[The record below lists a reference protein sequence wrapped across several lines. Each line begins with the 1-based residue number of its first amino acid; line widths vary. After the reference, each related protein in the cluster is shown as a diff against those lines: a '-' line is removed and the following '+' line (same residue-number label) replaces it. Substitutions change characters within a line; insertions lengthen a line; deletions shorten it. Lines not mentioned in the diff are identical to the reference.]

1 MPPSGGGEQFPSIDS
16 VDLTGAGL
24 PQTPM
29 QEAMSRLSDRA
40 NNAAPVD
47 DGPQGFEA
55 SVHKIKEQVL
65 PRLLERVDPEAAASL
80 NKEELTEEFRPI
92 ILEVL
97 AELKLTLN
105 RREQF
110 ALEKVLVDELLG
122 FGPLEELLSDPD
134 ITDIM
139 VNGPSQ
145 TYIEKKGKLI
155 IAPIQFRDEEHLFQI
170 AQRIVNQVGRRVDQT
185 TPLADARLKDGSRV
199 NVIVPPLSLRGTAIS
214 IRKFSEKPITIDM
227 LKGFGSMSEA
237 MATALKIAGA
247 CRMNIVIS
255 GGTGSGKTTMLNALS
270 KMIDPGERVLTIED
284 AAELRLQQPHWLPL
298 ETRPPNLE
306 GDGAITIGDLVRNAL
321 RMRPDRIILGE
332 IRGAECFDL
341 LAAMNTGHDGS
352 MCTLHANNPREC
364 LGRMEN
370 MILMG
375 DIKIPKEA
383 ISRQIA
389 ESVDLIVQV
398 KRLRDGS
405 RRTTQITEV
414 IGMEGDVI
422 VTQDLFKFEYRDEDA
437 AELRLQQPHWL
448 PLETRPP
455 NLEGDGA
462 ITIGDLVRNALR
474 MRPDRIILGEI
485 RGAECFDLLA
495 AMNTGH
501 DGSMCT
507 LHANNPRECLGR
519 MENMILMGDIKIPK
533 EAISRQI
540 AASVDLIVQVKRLR
554 DGSRRTT
561 QITEVIGMEGDV
573 IVTQDLFKFEY
584 RDEDADGKINGE
596 WVAGGVRPYTLE
608 KARQFGFDQPFLE
621 ACLG

>member
-1 MPPSGGGEQFPSIDS
+1 MSAFGKKNGLGGGKPSFGVAKPMTGGGKKTVEPESREDRTGGNQFPPLESIPLSGDDAPS
-16 VDLTGAGL
+16 APAAV
-24 PQTPM
+24 QS
-29 QEAMSRLSDRA
+29 EAMARLSERSQPLA
-40 NNAAPVD
+40 EA
-47 DGPQGFEA
+47 GEKEEGFGA

-65 PRLLERVDPEAAASL
+65 PRLLERVDPEAAATL

-92 ILEVL
+92 IMEVL
-97 AELKLTLN
+97 TELKLTLN

-122 FGPLEELLSDPD
+122 FGPLEELLQNPD
-134 ITDIM
+134 ISDIM
-139 VNGPSQ
+139 VNGPEQ
-145 TYIEKKGKLI
+145 TYIEIKGKLE

-199 NVIVPPLSLRGTAIS
+199 NVIVPPLSLKGTAIS
-214 IRKFSEKPITIDM
+214 IRKFSEKPITLDLM
-227 LKGFGSMSEA
+227 KGFGSMSDE
-237 MATALKIAGA
+237 MCTVLKIAGA
-247 CRMNIVIS
+247 CRFNVVIS
-255 GGTGSGKTTMLNALS
+255 GGTGSGKTTMLNAMS

-306 GDGAITIGDLVRNAL
+306 GEGAITIGDLVKNAL

-352 MCTLHANNPREC
+352 MCTLHANSPREC

-405 RRTTQITEV
+405 RRTTNITEV

-422 VTQDLFKFEYRDEDA
+422 VTQELFKYQY
-437 AELRLQQPHWL
+437 L
-448 PLETRPP
+448 
-455 NLEGDGA
+455 
-462 ITIGDLVRNALR
+462 
-474 MRPDRIILGEI
+474 
-485 RGAECFDLLA
+485 
-495 AMNTGH
+495 
-501 DGSMCT
+501 
-507 LHANNPRECLGR
+507 
-519 MENMILMGDIKIPK
+519 
-533 EAISRQI
+533 
-540 AASVDLIVQVKRLR
+540 
-554 DGSRRTT
+554 
-561 QITEVIGMEGDV
+561 
-573 IVTQDLFKFEY
+573 
-584 RDEDADGKINGE
+584 DEDADGKIIGE
-596 WVAGGVRPYTLE
+596 YVSAGLRPYTLE
-608 KARQFGFDQPFLE
+608 KARQYGFDQPLLE
-621 ACLG
+621 ACL